1 MPSGVEQL
9 TEKHETSPF
18 SVIEERDLRVLF
30 NLKVLNLKKKTF
42 FWLHCPTKS
51 NWQPGNPD
59 LDKSDVNTYYF
70 SKILEKGD
78 VN

>member
-30 NLKVLNLKKKTF
+30 NLKVLNLEKKTF

-51 NWQPGNPD
+51 NWQPANPD

-70 SKILEKGD
+70 SKTLEKGD

>member
-30 NLKVLNLKKKTF
+30 NLKSIELKEKNIF
-42 FWLHCPTKS
+42 LVALS
-51 NWQPGNPD
+51 N
-59 LDKSDVNTYYF
+59 
-70 SKILEKGD
+70 KIQLAAWES
-78 VN
+78 

>member
-30 NLKVLNLKKKTF
+30 NLKVLNLEKKTF

-78 VN
+78 IN